1 MKAIEILAESKNI
14 SEAPASMLGQIAK
27 RAGAGVLGA
36 MGLNTWAG
44 QINDKADVGMF
55 ANRYYKEF
63 MGYLK
68 GRNRSPDRATFGDLK
83 AFMSQSKIPTHNV
96 PRNPAGVANKDMVD
110 SIFRQTAQ
118 EYLSGKIPGGSGG
131 ASGSAQQ
138 QPRQATGNVQ
148 QQPRQATGN
157 TQQQQQPNIRQQQ
170 TPPPPRVAQQ
180 PAQSAPAGGGIKSII
195 QQIATMSPK
204 NLSKIEK
211 AIQSARASAPATTP
225 TAPTSTASAAPTT
238 SSTASADATPPAAST
253 PSTPTAQSPEDI
265 RKTKQAAAVKAAQDQ
280 MAPFSKLP
288 ADQPA
293 TQADNTRQTKQ
304 AAAAKAAQDQMAPY
318 SKVTPSPAVWK
329 NNRKPNE
336 PASANSIKQ
345 APPAPTV
352 PAAEPAKAFT
362 GRKRSKKAVA
372 V

>member
-63 MGYLK
+63 MSYLK
-68 GRNRSPDRATFGDLK
+68 GRNRSPNRATFGDLK

-118 EYLSGKIPGGSGG
+118 EYLSGKTPGGSGG
-131 ASGSAQQ
+131 TSSGAQ
-138 QPRQATGNVQ
+138 P
-148 QQPRQATGN
+148 PKQATGN
-157 TQQQQQPNIRQQQ
+157 TQQQQQPNVRQPQ

>member
-63 MGYLK
+63 MSYLK
-68 GRNRSPDRATFGDLK
+68 GRNRSPNRATFGDLK

-118 EYLSGKIPGGSGG
+118 EYLSGKIPGGSSG
-131 ASGSAQQ
+131 ASGSVQQ

-148 QQPRQATGN
+148 QQPRQASGN
-157 TQQQQQPNIRQQQ
+157 AQQQQQPAVRQPQ
-170 TPPPPRVAQQ
+170 TPPPRVAQK
-180 PAQSAPAGGGIKSII
+180 PAQSAPAGGGVKSII

-211 AIQSARASAPATTP
+211 AIQSARASAPTT
-225 TAPTSTASAAPTT
+225 ASTASAAPTT
-238 SSTASADATPPAAST
+238 ASTASANATPPAAST
-253 PSTPTAQSPEDI
+253 PNTPTAQSPEDI

-293 TQADNTRQTKQ
+293 TQAANTRQTKQ
-304 AAAAKAAQDQMAPY
+304 AAAVKAAQDQMAPY

-345 APPAPTV
+345 APPAPTE